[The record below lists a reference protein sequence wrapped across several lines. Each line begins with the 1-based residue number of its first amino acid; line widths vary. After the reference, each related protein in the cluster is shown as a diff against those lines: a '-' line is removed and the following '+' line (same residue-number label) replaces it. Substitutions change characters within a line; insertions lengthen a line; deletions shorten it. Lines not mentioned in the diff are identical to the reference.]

1 MPHHLKFLH
10 LPAAGCSWAPPIAQ
24 IVKIVAKSITES
36 RRHKWRLRG
45 DMPNFPWPRRI
56 FGSLAGTFASP
67 SMVLA
72 VAVLAAAAPAYADDV
87 TGSYEVK
94 FEQIST
100 NCEHPVTYPQHGTL
114 KVAVKGNDV
123 QVDIDRTPLM
133 VGKSTKTKKLSAKSP
148 RPGHTPIAGMDGVF
162 SVAGRITEEGML
174 SLVMIGEYQTAGKP
188 LCTQSWNLSG
198 LRAASDKPKK

>member
-1 MPHHLKFLH
+1 M
-10 LPAAGCSWAPPIAQ
+10 
-24 IVKIVAKSITES
+24 KILGKSITES
-36 RRHKWRLRG
+36 RRPEWRLRG

-56 FGSLAGTFASP
+56 LGSLAGTFASR

-87 TGSYEVK
+87 TIAGAYDVK
-94 FEQIST
+94 FDQIST
-100 NCEHPVTYPQHGTL
+100 NCEHPVDYSQHRTL
-114 KVAVKGNDV
+114 KVAVKGSDV

-174 SLVMIGEYQTAGKP
+174 SLVMIAEYQTAGKP

-198 LRAASDKPKK
+198 LRAASDKSKK